1 MKTAAIFVAAAGLV
15 AARPELLNTSYDVA
29 SGQPFTIKYSG
40 CDGGCTITLEN
51 GPKDDLKPVQTL
63 TSSATG
69 GSTTVN
75 INEVPT
81 DSYAFRIVN
90 NESGEFNFSPQ
101 FKLDGS
107 APPDTTT
114 EVVTT
119 TTEVPETTTT
129 EETTTAEE
137 TTTSAE
143 ETTTV
148 ASTTVEETTTVEP
161 STTSAETTMVTV
173 TSSDTETVTT
183 PASTSSD
190 EETSTSSSADEPEAP
205 TEVPDSSVGRLAS
218 PLALVAGAVG
228 AMLFFN

>member
-29 SGQPFTIKYSG
+29 SGQPFTIEYSG

-137 TTTSAE
+137 TTSAE

-190 EETSTSSSADEPEAP
+190 EETSTSTSADEPEAP

>member
-1 MKTAAIFVAAAGLV
+1 MCLIA
-15 AARPELLNTSYDVA
+15 
-29 SGQPFTIKYSG
+29 
-40 CDGGCTITLEN
+40 
-51 GPKDDLKPVQTL
+51 
-63 TSSATG
+63 SATG

-137 TTTSAE
+137 TTSAE

-183 PASTSSD
+183 PASTSSGTSHDIIQLFQCHVHVLLTHFTID
-190 EETSTSSSADEPEAP
+190 EETSTSTSADEPEAP